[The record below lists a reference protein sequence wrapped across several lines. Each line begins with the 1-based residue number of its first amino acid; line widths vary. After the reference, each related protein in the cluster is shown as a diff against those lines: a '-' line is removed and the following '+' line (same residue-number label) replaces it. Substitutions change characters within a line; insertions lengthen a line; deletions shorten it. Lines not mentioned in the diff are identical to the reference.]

1 MGGKLFVGIWMT
13 LVVTLLSPNLVVF
26 ETESH
31 SVAQAGH
38 EVIVVLSQSLEF

>member
-1 MGGKLFVGIWMT
+1 MDDFSGDTTKESDSF
-13 LVVTLLSPNLVVF
+13 SPNLVVF

-38 EVIVVLSQSLEF
+38 EVVVVLSQSLEF